1 MLTPE
6 VYKRLFG
13 CQPCFDV
20 CDQLKKF
27 DCCTTSQVLLK

>member
-13 CQPCFDV
+13 CQPCFV